1 MSKTAFLFVH
11 SSGARREKPRLGGPL
26 GLILIAMVSA
36 ALLWPQPCWAQLR
49 TWTDKT
55 GQLQVEA
62 EVVSFQPGKVWLR
75 RADGEVFGI
84 DLAELSKAD
93 QQFIDRFVDE
103 KEAEKRG
110 ETARLPGRIPYAR
123 PRKLCELASARI
135 DESSGLACSPSQSG
149 VFWTHNDSGDD
160 ARIYA
165 FDSAGSNL
173 GSCRLEGVQAYD
185 WEDMVSFTWDG
196 KRYLLVCDVGNNG
209 RAAAVQIL
217 YVVEEPSIDS
227 KRGVAVEKIPVL
239 QTIYYSYEDD
249 HRDCEAVAV
258 DPTDRTLLF
267 VTKERDVASYVY
279 AMAWPKSDPTR
290 AFVARRIGKL
300 HLTLVTAMDVS
311 PDGRRAV
318 VLTYGNAYEY
328 VRRPGEDWAHAF
340 SRAPREIVMPMRV
353 QGESICYG
361 QDGKTLYLTSE
372 KLPTPLWEVG
382 VESDP

>member
-1 MSKTAFLFVH
+1 M
-11 SSGARREKPRLGGPL
+11 
-26 GLILIAMVSA
+26 
-36 ALLWPQPCWAQLR
+36 R

-55 GQLQVEA
+55 GKLHVEA
-62 EVVSFQPGKVWLR
+62 ELVTFQPGKVWLR

-84 DLAELSKAD
+84 DRTELSRAD
-93 QQFIDRFVDE
+93 QEIIDRFVQE
-103 KEAEKRG
+103 KEADTSDQ
-110 ETARLPGRIPYAR
+110 TARLPGRIPYA
-123 PRKLCELASARI
+123 PARKLCDLASARI
-135 DESSGLACSPSQSG
+135 DESSGLACSQRQTG

-165 FDSAGSNL
+165 FDSAGRDL

-185 WEDMVSFTWDG
+185 WEDMASYKWQS
-196 KRYLLVCDVGNNG
+196 KSYLLACDVGNNG

-217 YVVEEPSIDS
+217 YLIEEPSIDS
-227 KRGVAVEKIPVL
+227 QRGVAVERVPVL

-267 VTKERDVASYVY
+267 VTKERDVACYVY
-279 AMAWPKSDPTR
+279 AMAWPKSDPST
-290 AFVARRIGKL
+290 AFVARRIAKL
-300 HLTLVTAMDVS
+300 PLSLVTAMDVS

-328 VRRPGEDWAHAF
+328 ERQPKEDWAKAF
-340 SRAPREIVMPMRV
+340 TRAPREIVMPMRV

-382 VESDP
+382 VGSDQ